1 MLKKQNKINKTLVFL
16 IIAFLILIFI
26 FSQMKESQKNIQEDL
41 LFFKIWNIPLLTNQ
55 KDESTTIN
63 QKTKQYKIKVKK
75 SKEITKN
82 LELLETVDRTT
93 LIKEKIAPGTKGNF
107 EIILTSNDTLN
118 YKIYIKGKNE
128 KPKNFIFKIQE
139 EQGKIEKGETKKV
152 NVTWEWPY
160 EINEEENNQDTKDGT
175 QLKIYNFEIC
185 IIGE

>member
-1 MLKKQNKINKTLVFL
+1 MLKERNKINKILIFL
-16 IIAFLILIFI
+16 SIAFLILIFI
-26 FSQMKESQKNIQEDL
+26 FCQMKESQRNTQEDL
-41 LFFKIWNIPLLTNQ
+41 LFFKIWNNPLLTN
-55 KDESTTIN
+55 KNDKSATIN

-75 SKEITKN
+75 SQETTKS
-82 LELLETVDRTT
+82 LKLLETVDQKT

-118 YKIYIKGKNE
+118 YKIYIRGKNE
-128 KPKNFIFKIQE
+128 KPKNFVFEIQE

-152 NVTWEWPY
+152 NVTWKWPY
-160 EINEEENNQDTKDGT
+160 EINEKENDQDTKDGT

>member
-93 LIKEKIAPGTKGNF
+93 LIK
-107 EIILTSNDTLN
+107 
-118 YKIYIKGKNE
+118 
-128 KPKNFIFKIQE
+128 
-139 EQGKIEKGETKKV
+139 
-152 NVTWEWPY
+152 
-160 EINEEENNQDTKDGT
+160 
-175 QLKIYNFEIC
+175 
-185 IIGE
+185 